1 MKRIVCLL
9 IIFITFC
16 SCTFATEIQTGGVSY
31 DVNSAREYIQ
41 QGQVNNVN
49 VSGPFQ
55 LEENNIAKTVYS
67 YNNAGEV
74 IGITVQYINDA
85 KRAYIYDKNKKLIYM
100 EKYDKPISVYP
111 HRGYRYN
118 LEGKLDLT
126 SLSVSKNEHYRF
138 SPDGTLIAHSING
151 IIYDENGNTI
161 GRAK

>member
-1 MKRIVCLL
+1 MKKIICFIALL
-9 IIFITFC
+9 I
-16 SCTFATEIQTGGVSY
+16 FAPCALGAELQVGGVSY
-31 DVNSAREYIQ
+31 DVNSAREYVK
-41 QGQVNNVN
+41 QGQVDKIA

-55 LEENNIAKTVYS
+55 LEENNTEKVVYS

-85 KRAYIYDKNKKLIYM
+85 KRAYIYDKNKNLIYM
-100 EKYDKPISVYP
+100 EKYDRPTNSYP

-118 LEGKLDLT
+118 LDGKLDLT

-151 IIYDENGNTI
+151 IIYDENNNVI